1 MHTLY
6 ISKMQILIYDH
17 QHYLCMSE
25 FQKAMTMS
33 DVDFKRKLELYSYNC
48 KPLELIESSGG
59 QCVSCKSAVLFIKW
73 FLDNSYRLHPEI
85 NALKH
90 SLAKFTKKIP
100 KRKLSRS
107 MRTELAY
114 RQQYKCRM
122 CQILLPPD
130 FEVDHIKALEDGGED
145 IASNLQCLCVP
156 CHKKKTRLNRL
167 RKSSLFSNEAEA
179 EHKAYTRPFVEADKS
194 AEPPAESAEP
204 PAESTEPPDKS
215 TEPPEKIFSKYF
227 SQYREN

>member
-6 ISKMQILIYDH
+6 ISKMQLLIYDH

-25 FQKAMTMS
+25 LQTAMSMT
-33 DVDFKRKLELYSYNC
+33 DTIFKHKLELYSHQC
-48 KPLELIESSGG
+48 KPLEFIESSSG
-59 QCVSCKSAVLFIKW
+59 QCITCKSAVLFLNW
-73 FLDNSYRLHPEI
+73 FLDHSYRTHPDI
-85 NALKH
+85 NSLKH
-90 SLAKFTKKIP
+90 NLAKFTKKIP

-107 MRTELAY
+107 MRIELAY

-130 FEVDHIKALEDGGED
+130 FEVDHIQALEDGGKD
-145 IASNLQCLCVP
+145 VACNLQCLCVL

-167 RKSSLFSNEAEA
+167 RKTALFSEEAEA
-179 EHKAYTRPFVEADKS
+179 QHKAFARPFD
-194 AEPPAESAEP
+194 EPDR
-204 PAESTEPPDKS
+204 PPD
-215 TEPPEKIFSKYF
+215 EPSEKLFSKYF